1 VENWQVYAAVTGSA
15 VAMATNA
22 SASIIYSGILNQKVA
37 VKSAQTGSP
46 GQLMTTAIKLKSGA
60 GATIQVGFHAVAA
73 QGNSGPSFK
82 FGAAALKGSQVDFL
96 LKSSFVKRLSSG
108 AKISGGTHTA
118 QGHNGFVKGNQVT
131 AQSVADRSIRYARRQ
146 SFGWSRTEGFAGF
159 SFTTVTD
166 HQKDFG
172 WVRLEF
178 TVGSNALINGL
189 TVIDWGYQNN
199 GAAIT
204 AGNEGVISA
213 PEPPTADLAL
223 LALGAAGV
231 TALRRRRKASA

>member
-1 VENWQVYAAVTGSA
+1 MENWQVYAAVTGSA

-60 GATIQVGFHAVAA
+60 GATIQVGFHAIAA

-118 QGHNGFVKGNQVT
+118 QGHNGFVKNRT
-131 AQSVADRSIRYARRQ
+131 YAQSVALRTIRSGRPQ

>member
-1 VENWQVYAAVTGSA
+1 
-15 VAMATNA
+15 
-22 SASIIYSGILNQKVA
+22 
-37 VKSAQTGSP
+37 
-46 GQLMTTAIKLKSGA
+46 MTTAIKLKSGA
-60 GATIQVGFHAVAA
+60 GATIQVGFHAIAA

-118 QGHNGFVKGNQVT
+118 QGHNGFVKNRT
-131 AQSVADRSIRYARRQ
+131 YAQSVALRTIRSGRPQ